1 MGAGGLAVAAAAIFL
16 FFPQHASGIV
26 IPSDA
31 CASRPPLTTDQ
42 GVTLQPLA
50 MAAFKKAEQDAGQE
64 IPVVWSYRS
73 CAQQRVA
80 CRNICGHTQCAG
92 RCAAPGTSWHQMGA
106 AIDTTQ
112 HGLDTPAVVAALK
125 ANGWCEPLP
134 TSDPGHFSFGG
145 CH

>member
-1 MGAGGLAVAAAAIFL
+1 MGAGVLAIAAAGSFL
-16 FFPQHASGIV
+16 FLSQRASGLV
-26 IPSDA
+26 IPADA
-31 CASRPPLTTDQ
+31 CADQSPLTTDN

-50 MAAFKKAEQDAGQE
+50 MVAFKKAEQDAGRA

-80 CRNICGHTQCAG
+80 CRNICGGSQCPG
-92 RCAAPGTSWHQMGA
+92 RCASPGTSWHQMGA
-106 AIDTTQ
+106 AIDTNQ
-112 HGLDTPAVVAALK
+112 RGLDTPAIVAALK